1 MGGEVPA
8 HLRDASY
15 KAARSLGHGDGYEYP
30 HDDPRGWL
38 PQQYRPNDVAERR
51 YYEPSEHG
59 FEQEVSKRMEEHR

>member
-1 MGGEVPA
+1 
-8 HLRDASY
+8 LRDASY
-15 KAARSLGHGDGYEYP
+15 RGARSLGHGDGYEYP

-59 FEQEVSKRMEEHR
+59 FEQEVGKRMDDHR